1 MTRDEFLNELRLALK
16 NLGEEEIESV
26 ISYYSEMIDD
36 RMEAGMNEEDA
47 VNAMEPVGTIASR
60 VLSEAG
66 AADETEDEEKNDPQK
81 EIRKSAENVS
91 ELVVKAREQR
101 VHVISGDT
109 DEIVLRYRIEEGDI
123 YQLHEENGVLML
135 EHTHRPVSSYKLDP
149 KQLTVDNF
157 LDEIGKFIG
166 SINLG
171 NVLKINGI
179 GGETRCIEV
188 LVPRAFK
195 GKISIQSSNARVTA
209 KDISCMDEVKMH
221 TSNARIVVENVVVH
235 KLNAVTSNA
244 RVVLEDVY
252 VREQLNAVTSN
263 GRIAAQKTISDGD
276 MHLRTSNSSV
286 RIEDVDAKCLTIKT
300 SNASVSGTLRGTAAD
315 YMIESSTSNGKNNLE
330 NGGSGEKQ
338 LTVRTSNGSIVMEFI
353 G

>member
-1 MTRDEFLNELRLALK
+1 MTRDVFLNELRQALK
-16 NLGEEEIESV
+16 NLGEEEITSV

-47 VNAMEPVGTIASR
+47 VNAMEPVETIASR

-66 AADETEDEEKNDPQK
+66 SAEETEEEKNDPRK
-81 EIRKSAENVS
+81 EICKCAENVR
-91 ELVVKAREQR
+91 ELVVSAREQR
-101 VHVISGDT
+101 VHVTSGDT
-109 DEIVLRYRIEEGDI
+109 DEIVLRYRIEDGDI

-157 LDEIGKFIG
+157 FDEIGKFIG

-171 NVLKINGI
+171 SVLKINGI

-195 GKISIQSSNARVTA
+195 GKICIQSSNARVTA
-209 KDISCMDEVKMH
+209 NDVSCMEKVKLH

-235 KLNAVTSNA
+235 KLYAGTSNA

-252 VREQLNAVTSN
+252 VREQLNVVTSN
-263 GRIAAQKTISDGD
+263 GRIAAQKTICDGE
-276 MHLRTSNSSV
+276 MHLRTSNASV
-286 RIEDVDAKCLTIKT
+286 KVEDTDAKSMTIKT

-315 YMIESSTSNGKNNLE
+315 YAIESSTSNGKSNLE
-330 NGGSGEKQ
+330 NGGCGEKQ
-338 LTVRTSNGSIVMEFI
+338 LTVKTSNGSITMEFI